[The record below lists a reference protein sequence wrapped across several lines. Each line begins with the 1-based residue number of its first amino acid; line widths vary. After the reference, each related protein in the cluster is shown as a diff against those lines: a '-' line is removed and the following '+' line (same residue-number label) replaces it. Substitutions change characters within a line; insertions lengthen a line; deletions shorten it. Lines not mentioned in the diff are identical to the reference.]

1 MCLEFYVI
9 PATENRV
16 SAERLARASGLWTKK
31 VNKPVKGAIH
41 FSRGGGC
48 SCSLLSEDA
57 DWDKPVWALENG
69 VLEGLAAALELL
81 GKEAGG
87 FTLRAIWIGDEVE
100 TEGRLSLSQ
109 MLDEV
114 RGNRV
119 RNRHTY
125 KVKA

>member
-1 MCLEFYVI
+1 MV
-9 PATENRV
+9 
-16 SAERLARASGLWTKK
+16 
-31 VNKPVKGAIH
+31 
-41 FSRGGGC
+41 
-48 SCSLLSEDA
+48 
-57 DWDKPVWALENG
+57 